1 MSRVVEHLAQL
12 PGLAARTAPRPKDRD
27 ADLGGGD
34 PARYVHPEF
43 GPRLPPG
50 LDLAAI
56 DSERDRQH
64 SIDQLAKLSQCVR
77 VVLEERDDAWHHLPD
92 PGDCPTWRSEVAW
105 LLATYGWWSTNAWC
119 VEWIT
124 TEVEAIRD
132 ALIERVERGNG
143 WTSCALCGGEITT
156 YATEVLDVA
165 ECKRCDRVVSMRERQ
180 ALTTA
185 EAAEALGVTPN
196 AIRLYVSRGQLRRAG
211 RRGRQ
216 SLVAVPDGL
225 DWARAKLGL
234 PTRTDG
240 DGKVI

>member
-12 PGLAARTAPRPKDRD
+12 PGLAHRTAPRPKDRG

-64 SIDQLAKLSQCVR
+64 SIDQLERLGGCVR
-77 VVLEERDDAWHHLPD
+77 TVEEECTLRYDGEQAWDAIV
-92 PGDCPTWRSEVAW
+92 EW
-105 LLATYGWWSTNAWC
+105 LLGRAPVWLADDWC
-119 VEWIT
+119 SEWIT
-124 TEVEAIRD
+124 SEVEAIRD

-165 ECKRCDRVVSMRERQ
+165 ECKRCDRVISMRERE

-185 EAAEALGVTPN
+185 EAARRLGISEAAVRKR
-196 AIRLYVSRGQLRRAG
+196 IERGDLRKVG
-211 RRGRQ
+211 RRGKEN
-216 SLVAVPDGL
+216 LVAPPDGL
-225 DWARAKLGL
+225 DWAREKLGL
-234 PTRTDG
+234 PTG
-240 DGKVI
+240 GVA

>member
-12 PGLAARTAPRPKDRD
+12 PGLAHRTAPRPKDRG

-64 SIDQLAKLSQCVR
+64 SIDQLERLGGCVR
-77 VVLEERDDAWHHLPD
+77 TVEEECTLRYDGEQAWDAIV
-92 PGDCPTWRSEVAW
+92 EW
-105 LLATYGWWSTNAWC
+105 LLGRAPVWLADDWC
-119 VEWIT
+119 SEWIT
-124 TEVEAIRD
+124 SEVEAIRD

-165 ECKRCDRVVSMRERQ
+165 ECKRCDRVISMRERE

-185 EAAEALGVTPN
+185 EAARRLGISEAAVRKR
-196 AIRLYVSRGQLRRAG
+196 IERGDLRKVG
-211 RRGRQ
+211 RRGKQ
-216 SLVAVPDGL
+216 NLVAPSDGL
-225 DWARAKLGL
+225 DWARRKLGL
-234 PTRTDG
+234 ID
-240 DGKVI
+240 DLSAS

>member
-27 ADLGGGD
+27 TDLGGGD
-34 PARYVHPEF
+34 PARHVHPEF

-64 SIDQLAKLSQCVR
+64 SIDQLERLGGCVR
-77 VVLEERDDAWHHLPD
+77 TVEEECTLRYDGEQTWDAIVGWLL
-92 PGDCPTWRSEVAW
+92 GTAAAW
-105 LLATYGWWSTNAWC
+105 LANDWC
-119 VEWIT
+119 SEWIT
-124 TEVEAIRD
+124 TEIEAIRD
-132 ALIERVERGNG
+132 TLIERVERGNG

-165 ECKRCDRVVSMRERQ
+165 ECKRCDRVISMRERE

-185 EAAEALGVTPN
+185 EAARRLGISESAV
-196 AIRLYVSRGQLRRAG
+196 RSRIQRGDLRKVG
-211 RRGRQ
+211 RRGRS
-216 SLVAVPDGL
+216 SLVVPDDGL
-225 DWARAKLGL
+225 DWARRKLGL
-234 PTRTDG
+234 IEACNESP
-240 DGKVI
+240 